1 MFLCLPIYFSIFM
14 VGHRQ
19 QQEKKHYDKAKAA
32 FEAADTKLR
41 QLKSKEDAKAFDI
54 EKERNVLQVHL
65 PLRFPSLPASLCLGA
80 EAERVRWCVVRGLL
94 VRSGTLR
101 VATRHKRPWLMPS
114 RRTSSPRWKRCAT
127 TSTRSTTTTRAR
139 SKPSS
144 SPSRRS
150 TTTAATSPRY

>member
-1 MFLCLPIYFSIFM
+1 M

-65 PLRFPSLPASLCLGA
+65 PLLFPSLPASSRLVPKLSVCGGVCVVCWLGA
-80 EAERVRWCVVRGLL
+80 V
-94 VRSGTLR
+94 
-101 VATRHKRPWLMPS
+101 P
-114 RRTSSPRWKRCAT
+114 
-127 TSTRSTTTTRAR
+127 
-139 SKPSS
+139 
-144 SPSRRS
+144 
-150 TTTAATSPRY
+150 

>member
-1 MFLCLPIYFSIFM
+1 M

-65 PLRFPSLPASLCLGA
+65 PLL
-80 EAERVRWCVVRGLL
+80 
-94 VRSGTLR
+94 
-101 VATRHKRPWLMPS
+101 
-114 RRTSSPRWKRCAT
+114 
-127 TSTRSTTTTRAR
+127 
-139 SKPSS
+139 SS
-144 SPSRRS
+144 SSVVSRVEKLSVCGGACAVVCACRACS
-150 TTTAATSPRY
+150 VA